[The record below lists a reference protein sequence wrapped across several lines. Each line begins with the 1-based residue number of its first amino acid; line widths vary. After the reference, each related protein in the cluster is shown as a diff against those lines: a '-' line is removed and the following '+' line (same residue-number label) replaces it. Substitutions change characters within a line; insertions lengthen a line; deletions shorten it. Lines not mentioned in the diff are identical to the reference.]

1 MARIFKQTFELGHM
15 TQSRPLSTR
24 DIILDAAEHLFAQ
37 QGHDNTSM
45 RQITATANV
54 NLSAVNYH
62 FGSKDGLV
70 QAVFQ
75 RRLAALNQ
83 ERLAILDDLEN
94 QAKGQPLKPS
104 QIVEAFFG
112 PLVRYATGTDHNHK
126 AFVPLLERNMSDPG
140 GFIRTLFVDEHTGIL
155 ERFKHA
161 LLKSLPDVPEEEII
175 WRFHFMLGATSYAIS
190 GADVLRLVMNW
201 PEPEHSDHAADTQKL
216 LARLMSF
223 LLGGLRA
230 PLPSDG
236 PLLLNSENGHDGAS
250 NGTTR
255 NLA

>member
-1 MARIFKQTFELGHM
+1 MYLM
-15 TQSRPLSTR
+15 TSSRPSTR
-24 DIILDAAEHLFAQ
+24 NTILNAAEKLFAQ

-45 RQITATANV
+45 RQITAAANA

-70 QAVFQ
+70 HAVFQ
-75 RRLAALNQ
+75 RRLTALNQ
-83 ERLAILDDLEN
+83 ERLFILTELEE
-94 QAKGQPLKPS
+94 QAGGQPLKPS

-112 PLVRYATGTDHNHK
+112 PLVRHATGVDADQK
-126 AFVPLLERNMSDPG
+126 AFVPLLERSMSDPG
-140 GFIRTLFVDEHTGIL
+140 GFIRTMLVDEHTGVI

-161 LLKSLPDVPEEEII
+161 LLKSLPDVPEDEIV

-190 GADVLRLVMNW
+190 GTEVLRLAMGW
-201 PEPEHSDHAADTQKL
+201 PEPEHGNGAIDTQQL

-230 PLPSDG
+230 PLP
-236 PLLLNSENGHDGAS
+236 GA
-250 NGTTR
+250 TTTSLPGGKDESGVAKAPAHR
-255 NLA
+255 NLP